1 MDNRNAPMDT
11 PKRIVPDDFPQL
23 RMLVWSRDPKR
34 ALSAAEA
41 FALCERNWRFIDKA
55 HLTEQETRLI
65 AQLTQTYG
73 RGRMLS

>member
-1 MDNRNAPMDT
+1 MDNRNSPMNT
-11 PKRIVPDDFPQL
+11 PERIVPDDFPQL
-23 RMLVWSRDPKR
+23 RLLVWSRDPKHD
-34 ALSAAEA
+34 LSAAEA
-41 FALCERNWRFIDKA
+41 FALYERNWRFIDKA